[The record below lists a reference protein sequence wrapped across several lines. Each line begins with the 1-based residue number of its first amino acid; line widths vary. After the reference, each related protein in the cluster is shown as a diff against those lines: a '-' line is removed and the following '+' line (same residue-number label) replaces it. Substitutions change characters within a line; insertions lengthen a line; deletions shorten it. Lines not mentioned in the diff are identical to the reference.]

1 MNLEHLNYFIAY
13 LILPFLIV
21 KGCNK
26 YSFRSIIIL
35 EINQSSLC
43 FFPTFFLNL
52 YYLMNEINL
61 ADLNQWLKS
70 LTILMVINLDDF
82 VFLNSHFEYR

>member
-13 LILPFLIV
+13 LFLPFLII

-26 YSFRSIIIL
+26 YSFCSIITL

-82 VFLNSHFEYR
+82 VFLKNHFEYR